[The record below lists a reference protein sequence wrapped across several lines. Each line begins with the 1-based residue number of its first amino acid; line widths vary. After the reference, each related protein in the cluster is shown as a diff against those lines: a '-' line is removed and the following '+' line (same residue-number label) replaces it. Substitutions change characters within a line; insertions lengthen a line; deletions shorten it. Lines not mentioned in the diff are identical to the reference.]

1 MDYAFG
7 FPILKCL
14 KWTRENRIWNSMPQ
28 LRYIIIYWIDTLYD
42 RQPCHWF
49 PSIQNTVIQKREAI
63 WRKRQ
68 SRQTLLVQHLF
79 TWLWHLWH
87 NDWLASQAKL
97 TISLMVNLRWIRT
110 RQGTARIEK
119 TNRERE
125 NTEVNGH
132 LGVGKCIKKS
142 KKIKRICIGG
152 PCNRGGKSLVRLR
165 PTETRSCCTAVC
177 FASGYLSRGRAHVR
191 TGDGPAL
198 RTSGAA
204 SNHGGGTR
212 PVHEQSDLTCWN
224 TYGGK
229 SKEKQTNTLTCT
241 NGHCTWTQYVIRLAK
256 GFLGY
261 VYICKAW
268 AILQKVKKTQLPK

>member
-1 MDYAFG
+1 MTVNPATDFLPFKTLLYRNVKQFG
-7 FPILKCL
+7 G
-14 KWTRENRIWNSMPQ
+14 
-28 LRYIIIYWIDTLYD
+28 
-42 RQPCHWF
+42 
-49 PSIQNTVIQKREAI
+49 
-63 WRKRQ
+63 KRQ

-177 FASGYLSRGRAHVR
+177 FASGYLSRGRARVR

-198 RTSGAA
+198 RTSAGREQPRWRHEAGSWA
-204 SNHGGGTR
+204 
-212 PVHEQSDLTCWN
+212 EQSHLLKHIWREIT
-224 TYGGK
+224 
-229 SKEKQTNTLTCT
+229 KEKQTNTLTCT